1 MILPDL
7 VQTTILSKILIA
19 PARVSVGQPDNGE
32 GHRKQSKETGPIIQG
47 VSVAVGSGSAR
58 INKK

>member
-32 GHRKQSKETGPIIQG
+32 GHRKQSKEAGPIIQG
-47 VSVAVGSGSAR
+47 TRVARVR
-58 INKK
+58 NPQ